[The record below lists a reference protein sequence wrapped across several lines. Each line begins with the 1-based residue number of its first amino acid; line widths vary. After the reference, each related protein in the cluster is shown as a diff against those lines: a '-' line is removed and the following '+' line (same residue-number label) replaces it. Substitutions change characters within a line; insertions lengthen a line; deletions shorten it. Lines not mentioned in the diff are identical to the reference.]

1 MFTVGTFRTFLLTLS
16 VCLSID
22 LLLAVLKL
30 LLNLRFAG
38 FGSEIPRMLFDSIHI
53 DALGRVKFG
62 HLLEEILE
70 LVTVDGSTFL
80 NLVMGFPEKICSVS
94 SQKAVMRVIRLWA
107 VEWWSL

>member
-1 MFTVGTFRTFLLTLS
+1 MFAVGTVRTFFFTFC
-16 VCLSID
+16 VCFSID

-38 FGSEIPRMLFDSIHI
+38 FGSEIPRVLFDSIHI
-53 DALGRVKFG
+53 DALSRVKFG
-62 HLLEEILE
+62 HLLKEILE
-70 LVTVDGSTFL
+70 FVTVDGSTFL